1 MVRYADDFVIFARNK
16 EDIEGIYGILNIYL
30 EDRNLKLA
38 EDKTKITHMDDGF
51 DFLGFNFRRF
61 KNKKWGFIYRCQ
73 PSKVSVKE
81 VKSKVAEI
89 CKELHGHNVD
99 TLIDKL
105 NSTN

>member
-73 PSKVSVKE
+73 PSKSLVLR
-81 VKSKVAEI
+81 KSNLKWLRYAKNCMDI
-89 CKELHGHNVD
+89 M
-99 TLIDKL
+99 
-105 NSTN
+105 